1 MTVEVFQ
8 RSDGRFCQ
16 SCFAAKAWLTKLGV
30 PFVERELTD
39 DVAMEYRDQGFREQ
53 PIVVAFGKAHS
64 GFRPQRLQEIAQ
76 THHGREE
83 KS

>member
-8 RSDGRFCQ
+8 RNDGTFCQ
-16 SCFAAKAWLTKLGV
+16 SCFATKAWLTKLDV

-39 DVAMEYRDQGFREQ
+39 DVAVEYRDQGFREQ

-64 GFRPQRLQEIAQ
+64 GFKPQRLQEIAQ
-76 THHGREE
+76 DYRGREE
-83 KS
+83 T